1 MAIGNAAISKY
12 NIARTNMTTS
22 PQSMN
27 CPTCGAPVSSD
38 ATQCEHCGSRLAV
51 VACPSC
57 FGMVFAGAKFCSH
70 CGAAIARQEVD
81 AAAELLC
88 PRCQV
93 DMQAIVIGQ
102 TNLRECPNCE
112 GIWADTE
119 SLQRICADRE
129 QQSAVL
135 GVAQSLPTVETN
147 LERNIRYVPCPVCQ
161 TLMNRVAFAHCSR
174 VVVDVCRAHGTW
186 FDKDELRRIVEFIR
200 AGGFEQARADQI
212 LELERKGQQLRAAQL
227 AGAPMPETG
236 QSNYYGERGIGLA
249 SAAAH
254 LVSSFFFK

>member
-1 MAIGNAAISKY
+1 
-12 NIARTNMTTS
+12 MTPS
-22 PQSMN
+22 PESMN
-27 CPTCGAPVSSD
+27 CPTCGAPVAPD
-38 ATQCEHCGSRLAV
+38 ATQCGHCGSRLAM

-81 AAAELLC
+81 AATQLLC

-93 DMQAIVIGQ
+93 DMQAVVIGQ
-102 TNLRECPNCE
+102 TNLRECSRCE

-135 GVAQSLPTVETN
+135 GVAQSLPTDATN
-147 LERNIRYVPCPVCQ
+147 LERNVRYVPCPTCQ
-161 TLMNRVAFAHCSR
+161 KLMNRVAFAHCSR
-174 VVVDVCRAHGTW
+174 VVVDVCREHGTW

-200 AGGFEQARADQI
+200 SGGLEQSRAEEIQ
-212 LELERKGQQLRAAQL
+212 ELEHKRQELRTAQIGGSLEPMGISRRAHYDNLGGGIASVAANL
-227 AGAPMPETG
+227 IT
-236 QSNYYGERGIGLA
+236 
-249 SAAAH
+249 
-254 LVSSFFFK
+254 SFFYD

>member
-1 MAIGNAAISKY
+1 
-12 NIARTNMTTS
+12 
-22 PQSMN
+22 MN
-27 CPTCGAPVSSD
+27 CPTCGAPVLSD

-81 AAAELLC
+81 ETAKLPC
-88 PRCQV
+88 PRCKG

-102 TNLRECPNCE
+102 TNLRECASCE

-135 GVAQSLPTVETN
+135 GVAQSLPTAATN
-147 LERNIRYVPCPVCQ
+147 LERNIRYVPCPVCK
-161 TLMNRVAFAHCSR
+161 TLMNRVAFAHCSG
-174 VVVDVCRAHGTW
+174 VVVDVCRQHGTW
-186 FDKDELRRIVEFIR
+186 FDKDELQRIVKFIR
-200 AGGFEQARADQI
+200 AGGLEKARI
-212 LELERKGQQLRAAQL
+212 EEIEELERKRQQLRTAQTS
-227 AGAPMPETG
+227 GSFMTDTTG
-236 QSNYYGERGIGLA
+236 QSNYYGDKSLGIA
-249 SAAAH
+249 SAAAN
-254 LVSSFFFK
+254 LITSFFFK

>member
-1 MAIGNAAISKY
+1 
-12 NIARTNMTTS
+12 
-22 PQSMN
+22 
-27 CPTCGAPVSSD
+27 
-38 ATQCEHCGSRLAV
+38 
-51 VACPSC
+51 
-57 FGMVFAGAKFCSH
+57 MVFAGAKFCSH
-70 CGAAIARQEVD
+70 CGAAIARQEVETV
-81 AAAELLC
+81 AKLPC

-102 TNLRECPNCE
+102 TNLRECPSCE

-135 GVAQSLPTVETN
+135 GGAQSLPTDVTN

-174 VVVDVCRAHGTW
+174 VVVDVCREHGTW

-200 AGGFEQARADQI
+200 SGGLEQARAEQI
-212 LELERKGQQLRAAQL
+212 AELERKGQQLRAAQTGGSL
-227 AGAPMPETG
+227 MAQGVG
-236 QSNYYGERGIGLA
+236 QSNYYGDRGIGIA
-249 SAAAH
+249 SAATH
-254 LVSSFFFK
+254 LITSFFFK